1 MHTVRRE
8 ASTVNDSI
16 ELPALLWKATEVSV
30 YVHGAAFHM
39 DARECGVLVYSDTGG
54 MESLQ
59 SESIIDYI
67 TSFSFLRLTPYV
79 FVIYTTCKDSES
91 PKPIT

>member
-8 ASTVNDSI
+8 ASAVNGSI

-39 DARECGVLVYSDTGG
+39 DVRECGVLVFAC
-54 MESLQ
+54 L
-59 SESIIDYI
+59 
-67 TSFSFLRLTPYV
+67 L
-79 FVIYTTCKDSES
+79 
-91 PKPIT
+91 

>member
-8 ASTVNDSI
+8 ASTVSDSI

-39 DARECGVLVYSDTGG
+39 DVRECGVLV
-54 MESLQ
+54 
-59 SESIIDYI
+59 
-67 TSFSFLRLTPYV
+67 FACFL
-79 FVIYTTCKDSES
+79 
-91 PKPIT
+91 